1 LAVKLTDEQL
11 RDYSRGISAHPA
23 GAAMMADELIA
34 LRELLA
40 TPTDP
45 AGMEQPE
52 IVPIVDGTHAVA
64 WGIDLEDY
72 GDMQPLEAIGVG
84 AALIRAALEA
94 RERTALQ
101 AKEGA

>member
-64 WGIDLEDY
+64 W
-72 GDMQPLEAIGVG
+72 ASKT
-84 AALIRAALEA
+84 
-94 RERTALQ
+94 TATCSRL
-101 AKEGA
+101 KLSELVRR